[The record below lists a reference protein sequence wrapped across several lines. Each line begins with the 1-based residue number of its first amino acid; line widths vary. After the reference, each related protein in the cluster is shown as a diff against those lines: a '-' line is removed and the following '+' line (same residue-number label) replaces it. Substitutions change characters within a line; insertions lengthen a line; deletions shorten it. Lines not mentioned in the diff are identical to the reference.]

1 MSKLIFI
8 IIYIGTFESTHH
20 IIPISIPVFDE
31 ATDFSILP
39 LQTNKERR
47 YYFKHNN
54 FIHSGIV
61 KSKIDISRMY
71 HDVRGQTDIKLY
83 VMFGVLECAESSVPQ
98 LVRIS

>member
-61 KSKIDISRMY
+61 KSKIGY
-71 HDVRGQTDIKLY
+71 FQN
-83 VMFGVLECAESSVPQ
+83 VPRRARPNRYKTIRN
-98 LVRIS
+98 VWGS